1 MLLYRYRSK
10 SIVQLIRRGLLL
22 IALLLVFGQ
31 LVAVISVDRLTRQ
44 SGQAVYDAAET
55 LHNSQQLATE
65 IALMER
71 SARQYDVVGDNNFY
85 RVYLEHRQQFLQYAQ
100 ALLAKPLN
108 DLQRGQLQS
117 LITQENELFDKLAN
131 ATPGSPQ
138 TQKAIDGF
146 WVLNTMGRSI
156 LTESQ
161 EFIGGEVSRIREA
174 AADTKRQ
181 LIVQATVLIAAALIL
196 AVLYSRWIN
205 RPIRE
210 IEQAIDKLGKGNLTE
225 AINVTGP
232 RDLHELGQELEGLRE
247 RLLALEQQKV
257 LMLRNFSHELK
268 TPLATIREGIE
279 LLRDQVPGMLNR
291 EQSDIIEIV
300 RSTSFKLQKL
310 IEDLIRLNV
319 AQGEEVSMTWQSVGL
334 HGLLDEVLDEQ
345 RLLAEGRGL
354 LVNRMLDT
362 ATVPG
367 DKEKLKAVFQN
378 VVSNAIKYSP
388 DGGAIN
394 VTLRRDTNRAIVDVV
409 DEGPG
414 VDPTERQKVF
424 ELFYRGR
431 RRSAGQAK
439 GSGVGLAIAQA
450 YVRQHKGSIEIVD
463 APRGAHLRV
472 ALPLAAE

>member
-1 MLLYRYRSK
+1 MLLYRSK

-44 SGQAVYDAAET
+44 SGQAVYDAAKT

-71 SARQYDVVGDNNFY
+71 SARQYDVVRDNNFY

-100 ALLAKPLN
+100 VLLAKPVN

-131 ATPGSPQ
+131 AAPGSPQ

-146 WVLNTMGRSI
+146 WVLNTMGRAI

-161 EFIGGEVSRIREA
+161 EFIGGEVNRIQEA

-181 LIVQATVLIAAALIL
+181 LIVQATLLIVAALIL

-210 IEQAIDKLGKGNLTE
+210 IERAIDKLGKGRLTE
-225 AINVTGP
+225 SIHVAGP
-232 RDLHELGQELEGLRE
+232 RDLHELGRELEGLRQ
-247 RLLALEQQKV
+247 RLLALEQQQV
-257 LMLRNFSHELK
+257 MMLRNISHELK
-268 TPLATIREGIE
+268 TPLTTIREGVE
-279 LLRDQVPGMLNR
+279 LLNDQVPGTLNQK
-291 EQSDIIEIV
+291 QSDVIEIV
-300 RSTSFKLQKL
+300 RSNSLKLQTL
-310 IEDLIRLNV
+310 IEDLLRLNV
-319 AQGEEVSMTWQSVGL
+319 AQGEEISMTWQSVGL
-334 HGLLDEVLDEQ
+334 HELLDEVLDEQ
-345 RLLAEGRGL
+345 RLSAEGHGL
-354 LVNRMLDT
+354 RIRRTFDA

-367 DKEKLKAVFQN
+367 DKDKLKAVFQN

-388 DGGAIN
+388 NGGAIN
-394 VTLRRDTNRAIVDVV
+394 VTLRQDTDHAIVDVI

-414 VDPTERQKVF
+414 VDPSERQKVF

-431 RRSAGQAK
+431 RRSVGQAK

-450 YVRQHKGSIEIVD
+450 YVRLHKGSIEIVD